1 MVDAPPSRDEAVVQ
15 ELRGAGLRVT
25 MARQAVLTWLTV
37 HPHSTA
43 DAIAEGVREQFGAL
57 SLQAICGVLAAC
69 TDAGLLRRIEPAGH
83 PARFER
89 RIADNHHH
97 IVCRRCGR
105 TEGVDC
111 LGGGRLVLEP
121 ADEHGFTIDEAEVV
135 FWGLCP
141 ACVAGVAGSTAGTR
155 HNE

>member
-57 SLQAICGVLAAC
+57 SLQAIYGVLAAC

-83 PARFER
+83 TARFG
-89 RIADNHHH
+89 
-97 IVCRRCGR
+97 GR
-105 TEGVDC
+105 
-111 LGGGRLVLEP
+111 GGG
-121 ADEHGFTIDEAEVV
+121 DTHT
-135 FWGLCP
+135 
-141 ACVAGVAGSTAGTR
+141 
-155 HNE
+155 H